1 VASGRYPLPLPLP
14 IALFVLFAVQ
24 FVAGITLPTD
34 AKRLLVVVLSG
45 VYPLLALAQL
55 LLHRRHLLRT
65 IRDGSVSRYDELEE
79 ADRVTAGQ

>member
-34 AKRLLVVVLSG
+34 VDRPLVVVMSAL
-45 VYPLLALAQL
+45 YLLPALGQL
-55 LLHRRHLLRT
+55 LVHRPSPGTHHPGRAGHA
-65 IRDGSVSRYDELEE
+65 YEHLEE
-79 ADRVTAGQ
+79 ADRVATGQ